1 MKINSTYG
9 YIRVQKAI
17 YNVEAFYENNKKD
30 LEDILSLGED
40 SNFGISFELDTS
52 HNVLCAFSIFG
63 DTLLDA
69 EVNFI
74 TLTEKLKK
82 VFPNYEILVK
92 IELSEYPD
100 TGEEVFN
107 GFIPN
112 PFLQYYDLHKE
123 K

>member
-17 YNVEAFYENNKKD
+17 YNVEAFYENHKKD
-30 LEDILSLGED
+30 LEDIISLGED
-40 SNFGISFELDTS
+40 PNFGVSFELDIH

-69 EVNFI
+69 EINFI

-92 IELSEYPD
+92 IELSEDRD
-100 TGEEVFN
+100 TNKEFFN
-107 GFIPN
+107 GSVLN
-112 PFLQYYDLHKE
+112 PFLQYYKE
-123 K
+123 E

>member
-30 LEDILSLGED
+30 LEDILSLKED
-40 SNFGISFELDTS
+40 PNFGVSFELDVY
-52 HNVLCAFSIFG
+52 HNILCAFSIFG

-82 VFPNYEILVK
+82 AFPNYEILVK

>member
-30 LEDILSLGED
+30 LKDILSLKED
-40 SNFGISFELDTS
+40 PNFGISFELDVY
-52 HNVLCAFSIFG
+52 HNILCAFSIFG
-63 DTLLDA
+63 DTLLDT

-82 VFPNYEILVK
+82 AFPNYEILVK
-92 IELSEYPD
+92 IELSEYSD

>member
-17 YNVEAFYENNKKD
+17 YNLEAFYENNKKD
-30 LEDILSLGED
+30 LEDIINLEED
-40 SNFGISFELDTS
+40 PNFGISFELDTS

-74 TLTEKLKK
+74 TLIEKLKK
-82 VFPNYEILVK
+82 AFPNYEILVK
-92 IELSEYPD
+92 IELSEDSD
-100 TGEEVFN
+100 TGEEFFN

-112 PFLQYYDLHKE
+112 PSLRYCDLHKE

>member
-30 LEDILSLGED
+30 LKDILSLKED
-40 SNFGISFELDTS
+40 PNFGISFELDVY
-52 HNVLCAFSIFG
+52 HNILCAFSIFG

-82 VFPNYEILVK
+82 AFPNYEILVK

>member
-17 YNVEAFYENNKKD
+17 YNVAAFYENNKKD
-30 LEDILSLGED
+30 LEDILSLKED
-40 SNFGISFELDTS
+40 PNFGISFELDVY
-52 HNVLCAFSIFG
+52 HNILCAFSIFG

-82 VFPNYEILVK
+82 AFPNYEILVK

>member
-17 YNVEAFYENNKKD
+17 YNVEAFYENHKKD
-30 LEDILSLGED
+30 LEDILSLKED
-40 SNFGISFELDTS
+40 PDFGISFELDVY
-52 HNVLCAFSIFG
+52 HNILCAFSIFG

-82 VFPNYEILVK
+82 AFPNYEILVK

>member
-30 LEDILSLGED
+30 LEDILSLKED
-40 SNFGISFELDTS
+40 PNFGISFELDVY
-52 HNVLCAFSIFG
+52 HNILCAFSIFG

-82 VFPNYEILVK
+82 H
-92 IELSEYPD
+92 
-100 TGEEVFN
+100 
-107 GFIPN
+107 
-112 PFLQYYDLHKE
+112 FLIMKFLLK
-123 K
+123 

>member
-30 LEDILSLGED
+30 LKDILSLKED
-40 SNFGISFELDTS
+40 PNFGISFELDVY
-52 HNVLCAFSIFG
+52 HNILCAFSIFG

-74 TLTEKLKK
+74 TLTERLKK
-82 VFPNYEILVK
+82 AFPNYEILVK

-112 PFLQYYDLHKE
+112 PFLQYYNLHKE

>member
-30 LEDILSLGED
+30 LKDILSLKED
-40 SNFGISFELDTS
+40 PNFGISFELDVY
-52 HNVLCAFSIFG
+52 HNNLCAFSIFG

-82 VFPNYEILVK
+82 AFPNYEILVK

>member
-1 MKINSTYG
+1 MKITSTYG
-9 YIRVQKAI
+9 YIRVRKAI
-17 YNVEAFYENNKKD
+17 YNLEAFYENNKKD
-30 LEDILSLGED
+30 LEDILNLGED
-40 SNFGISFELDTS
+40 PNFGISFELDVH

-74 TLTEKLKK
+74 ALTEKLKK
-82 VFPNYEILVK
+82 AFPNYEILVK
-92 IELSEYPD
+92 IELSEYSD
-100 TGEEVFN
+100 TDEEFFN

-112 PFLQYYDLHKE
+112 PFLRYCDLHKE